1 MVCKYRL
8 EMSKYKLSREENEI
22 LPNLLHL
29 NEKEDIDNAEFEGFL
44 YTELYLTD
52 KLTSRTKFNE
62 KYIQQIHKLALN
74 ELYSFAGKYRTVNM
88 SKGGFLFPSA
98 QFIPQSM
105 STFENDILNVLPNT
119 YKNEESLISD
129 IAKVHGELLFIH
141 PFRDGNGRTA
151 RILANLM
158 VRKQGYNGL
167 HFERIDEKVFIQY
180 VTAVQRVA
188 EKNYEP
194 MKEVIKLIF

>member
-1 MVCKYRL
+1 
-8 EMSKYKLSREENEI
+8 MSKYKLSREENEI

-74 ELYSFAGKYRTVNM
+74 ELYSFAGKYRTVKM

-98 QFIPQSM
+98 QFIPQCM
-105 STFENDILNVLPNT
+105 SAFENDILNVLPDT
-119 YKNEESLISD
+119 YDNEESLISD

-141 PFRDGNGRTA
+141 PFRDGMG
-151 RILANLM
+151 IL
-158 VRKQGYNGL
+158 
-167 HFERIDEKVFIQY
+167 FIGFCI
-180 VTAVQRVA
+180 VQLDYR
-188 EKNYEP
+188 N
-194 MKEVIKLIF
+194 

>member
-1 MVCKYRL
+1 
-8 EMSKYKLSREENEI
+8 MSKYKLSREENEI

-88 SKGGFLFPSA
+88 SKGGFLFPAA